1 MKTKIK
7 LGVAGI
13 NHLNGNR
20 GVGALA
26 ISTIYLLDEIANE
39 NNLTLEL
46 YAISNQKGLF
56 HVNIGNKKVPVHYIF
71 SSSFGIKSIL
81 NLMKPK
87 QLNSLL
93 KYFKL
98 DRVLCMGEGDS
109 FSDIYG
115 IQRFNSIND
124 QHRFARLFGKKYTLL
139 PQTIGPF
146 KDKKIKKKA
155 FKSIN
160 NAFSVLPRDR
170 QSYLYVKENT
180 KINNISEVI
189 DIAFC
194 MPYTKKEFSVNYIN
208 VGLNVSALL
217 WNGGYT
223 KNNQFGLK
231 SNYTDLIDETIKYF
245 LSIPN
250 VKLHL
255 VPHVVLLNNNVEN
268 DYQVTLELF
277 DKYKND
283 NLILA
288 PFFLDPIQAKSYIA
302 GLDFF
307 TGARMHSCIAAFSS
321 GVPVFPMA
329 YSRKFNGL
337 FKDTLQYEWMGDC
350 VNESNDEVFTNMKD
364 AFKNRE
370 LLFNKIKFA
379 TEEIVKPRL
388 ILLKEKIK
396 EIIIA

>member
-1 MKTKIK
+1 MKNKIK
-7 LGVAGI
+7 IGVAGI

-46 YAISNQKGLF
+46 YAISNQNGPNY
-56 HVNIGNKKVPVHYIF
+56 VNIGSKEVLVHYLL
-71 SSSFGIKSIL
+71 SSSFGFKSII
-81 NLMKPK
+81 NLLKPK
-87 QLNSLL
+87 HLNSFL
-93 KYFKL
+93 KYIKL

-115 IQRFNSIND
+115 VQRFNSIND
-124 QHRFARLFGKKYTLL
+124 QHKFARLFGKKYTLL

-146 KDKKIKKKA
+146 KNKKIKTNA

-160 NAFSVLPRDR
+160 SAFSVLPRDK
-170 QSYLYVKENT
+170 QSYKYVKENA
-180 KINNISEVI
+180 KINNVSEVI

-194 MPYTKKEFSVNYIN
+194 MPYTKKEFSKDHIN
-208 VGLNVSALL
+208 VGLNVSGLL

-231 SNYTDLIDETIKYF
+231 SNYRDLIDETIKYF
-245 LSIPN
+245 LSSPN

-268 DYQVTLELF
+268 DYQVSLELF
-277 DKYKND
+277 DKYNND

-321 GVPVFPMA
+321 GVPVYPMA

-337 FKDTLQYEWMGDC
+337 FKDTLQYSWMGDC
-350 VNESNDEVFTNMKD
+350 VNESNDEVFTGMQE
-364 AFKNRE
+364 AFNNRE
-370 LLFNKIKFA
+370 LLFNKIKSS
-379 TEEIVKPRL
+379 TEDIVKPRL
-388 ILLKEKIK
+388 ILLKDKIK